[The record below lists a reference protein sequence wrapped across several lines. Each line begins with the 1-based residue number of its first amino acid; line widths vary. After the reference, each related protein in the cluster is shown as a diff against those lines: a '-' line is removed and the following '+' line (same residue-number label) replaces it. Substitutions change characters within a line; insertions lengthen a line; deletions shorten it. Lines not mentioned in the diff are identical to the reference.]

1 MTGREQSERL
11 DESTWEGFSLKQ
23 HVRQSERSVIERALR
38 DARGSVTIAARL
50 LGMSHQS
57 LIYLINTRHKN
68 LLNARSAVRRRR
80 RQISLKRKG
89 TKRIRKSPKQI
100 ARQIS
105 ILHVEDHRM
114 VANLVGDIL
123 TEEGWRVDLCMDGDS
138 ALRKLTG
145 NDRYDVLVVD
155 NNLPGLSGLEL
166 VQRARLISHRRRTP
180 IIMLSGDD
188 VEKEAWR
195 AGVDDFVRK
204 PEAGRQLVSA
214 ITRLLQ
220 KWNEST
226 EMKATKA

>member
-1 MTGREQSERL
+1 
-11 DESTWEGFSLKQ
+11 
-23 HVRQSERSVIERALR
+23 
-38 DARGSVTIAARL
+38 
-50 LGMSHQS
+50 
-57 LIYLINTRHKN
+57 
-68 LLNARSAVRRRR
+68 
-80 RQISLKRKG
+80 
-89 TKRIRKSPKQI
+89 
-100 ARQIS
+100 
-105 ILHVEDHRM
+105 M